1 MKTVLTVG
9 AIICGVMGV
18 FFILFFVSTIRSF
31 AESLSENIHDSRDLS
46 PLITSVAFAL
56 LTFTPVIMLTRF
68 KGIQISDLRLT
79 LIGLTELIVIGL
91 FLAMV
96 FPSS

>member
-31 AESLSENIHDSRDLS
+31 AESSSENIHDSRDLS
-46 PLITSVAFAL
+46 
-56 LTFTPVIMLTRF
+56 
-68 KGIQISDLRLT
+68 
-79 LIGLTELIVIGL
+79 
-91 FLAMV
+91 
-96 FPSS
+96 